1 MIIFFGS
8 FEIIVILLLIVACIA
23 WGVETVGK
31 LLPIIFAVALI
42 KNLVQ
47 DIVFA
52 IFKNRK
58 NVFLS
63 LLYLI
68 IDFVRMA
75 LFFYTANFCVT
86 RYAMGGAA
94 YLDGIF
100 GLLVYLLVGGLLF
113 IVGELCS
120 VQHGMKESVKTSEV
134 ILVDFCILVLLFL
147 IYLFWIH

>member
-68 IDFVRMA
+68 IDFLYSEFLRDEICYGRSGLSGRYIWTVSLSAGGRITVYSRRA
-75 LFFYTANFCVT
+75 LQCTAWNEGKC
-86 RYAMGGAA
+86 
-94 YLDGIF
+94 
-100 GLLVYLLVGGLLF
+100 
-113 IVGELCS
+113 
-120 VQHGMKESVKTSEV
+120 
-134 ILVDFCILVLLFL
+134 
-147 IYLFWIH
+147 

>member
-68 IDFVRMA
+68 IDFVIMA
-75 LFFYTANFCVT
+75 LFFYTA
-86 RYAMGGAA
+86 
-94 YLDGIF
+94 IF
-100 GLLVYLLVGGLLF
+100 
-113 IVGELCS
+113 
-120 VQHGMKESVKTSEV
+120 
-134 ILVDFCILVLLFL
+134 
-147 IYLFWIH
+147 

>member
-75 LFFYTANFCVT
+75 LFFLYSEFLRDEICYGRSGLSGRYIWTVSLSAGGRITVYSRRTLQCTAWNEGKC
-86 RYAMGGAA
+86 
-94 YLDGIF
+94 
-100 GLLVYLLVGGLLF
+100 
-113 IVGELCS
+113 
-120 VQHGMKESVKTSEV
+120 
-134 ILVDFCILVLLFL
+134 
-147 IYLFWIH
+147 